1 MVVGGVKMAPVW
13 LESASGG
20 GGTLEKS
27 ENCLNYEGT
36 KVGADPGIPS
46 V

>member
-27 ENCLNYEGT
+27 GS
-36 KVGADPGIPS
+36 VGRSS
-46 V
+46 VDTPEIT